1 MTGLDIFTFV
11 VMFVLLTAVAV
22 FIKILGA
29 LPGKLARNR
38 AHPQADAINICGWLG
53 IVTLGIAWPVAL
65 VWAYT
70 RPTTADSA
78 SPQEAG
84 STKSVESLK
93 QTIDELSQ
101 RLTAAEQQLRDTTT
115 QGGKGA

>member
-22 FIKILGA
+22 LIKILGA

-65 VWAYT
+65 VLGLHSPDHRGQRITPGGWKHEVGRVAET
-70 RPTTADSA
+70 DNRRTVTTAHSC
-78 SPQEAG
+78 
-84 STKSVESLK
+84 
-93 QTIDELSQ
+93 
-101 RLTAAEQQLRDTTT
+101 
-115 QGGKGA
+115 